1 MGTDG
6 DCKSITSGVG
16 VARRLYLVSR
26 RGSLKKTGGL
36 SRPLKLQAHLEPAAR
51 GGLHLGVEDHLA
63 SSLITG
69 ESRTVWTL
77 PHTISRQAKPP
88 CRGASPH
95 RSSCAIQRCSSVVIL
110 LATATSRHL
119 LTNRRQGT
127 SLTRRRINRAK
138 PTTLLG
144 ASFCRG
150 HSPNC
155 LHGATTHKSRL
166 RQLA

>member
-1 MGTDG
+1 M
-6 DCKSITSGVG
+6 
-16 VARRLYLVSR
+16 SR

-36 SRPLKLQAHLEPAAR
+36 SRPLKWQAHLEPAAR

-77 PHTISRQAKPP
+77 PHTISRQAKAP
-88 CRGASPH
+88 CIGASPH

-110 LATATSRHL
+110 LATALRVTYY
-119 LTNRRQGT
+119 
-127 SLTRRRINRAK
+127 RIADRAISS
-138 PTTLLG
+138 PEGESPEPIPPPLSG
-144 ASFCRG
+144 ASLCRG